1 MPISSESVFQEVGL
15 SRNESSDLVET
26 ILAEVVEALARG
38 ESVKISSFGSFTV
51 RDKGQRV
58 GRNPKTGQEVPIL
71 PRRVLVF
78 RASNVLKSLIN
89 GAPGESWQGVV
100 GDDVGGSDMAVSVQ
114 AVERRV
120 EKSAQ
125 AFRTISEVA
134 TELDVPQH
142 VLRFWESK
150 FSQVRPLKRGGGRRY
165 YRPEDI
171 DLLRRIRS
179 LLYDDGYTIK
189 GVQRLLKEG
198 RGRLPCSSA
207 STLAAESAL
216 ESLRIV
222 SARAEAM
229 AAGHAPP
236 LPRTGPQPSTT
247 TPRAAMLDLHK
258 RREIETVLEDLEQAL
273 TQLRTH
279 SEGSKTRQRQ
289 DAACSTSGSSRDS
302 TRLPDQVV
310 VARTIA
316 ITT

>member
-1 MPISSESVFQEVGL
+1 
-15 SRNESSDLVET
+15 
-26 ILAEVVEALARG
+26 
-38 ESVKISSFGSFTV
+38 
-51 RDKGQRV
+51 
-58 GRNPKTGQEVPIL
+58 
-71 PRRVLVF
+71 
-78 RASNVLKSLIN
+78 
-89 GAPGESWQGVV
+89 
-100 GDDVGGSDMAVSVQ
+100 MAVTVQ
-114 AVERRV
+114 AVERRS

-198 RGRLPCSSA
+198 RGRLPQQQRLES
-207 STLAAESAL
+207 AAESAL

-222 SARAEAM
+222 SARAEAV
-229 AAGHAPP
+229 ATGTSRP
-236 LPRTGPQPSTT
+236 LPRTGPQPSTA

-273 TQLRTH
+273 SQLRTTL
-279 SEGSKTRQRQ
+279 KAQN
-289 DAACSTSGSSRDS
+289 
-302 TRLPDQVV
+302 
-310 VARTIA
+310 
-316 ITT
+316 